1 MSVPDTAEPWPLV
14 GRDLELACFDAV
26 WAARGRQGVVIHGP
40 AGIGKSRLAEEF
52 LPRAV
57 RAGFEAGRATASAPA
72 AAVPLGAIAHL
83 IPPGVDLADPVRG
96 FAAVARELA
105 GARGERRWVLLV
117 DDLQWLDAASAVL
130 LRQLMD
136 AGVVRLIGTV
146 RSGEPVGE
154 AVGALCGRDAVHRID
169 LEPFDVRATEQ
180 ALQAALGGPV
190 VRRTV
195 EDLQEASGG
204 NILFLRELVLG
215 ALAAGSLVHDGEIW
229 EQTGPFAAGT
239 RRLTE
244 MIDAR
249 LSAAP
254 VRARPALELLALCEP
269 VPVAD
274 VLAATDLDTLT
285 ALEESGLVRV
295 VISHR
300 RTTVALAH
308 PLYGEALRAGIS
320 LLRRTR
326 LLLDQ
331 IERTRAAGGRR
342 ADDTRRMAAWQLAAT
357 GTADPALLVEAAALS
372 RYAHDYAQ
380 TKTLLES
387 LREEDQTTATRL
399 ALGEAL
405 FELGAPVG
413 AEAVL
418 AAADAGARDDQE
430 KLAVAVVRS
439 WNLFWGA
446 GRTKD
451 ALAQIADADATMTGP
466 ESRRMLRYH
475 QASIRLS
482 DGDPSALALL
492 DDMPEMPDMPDEAGD
507 HGDPTGWLTA
517 AMMKSMGLTMLGR
530 TADASAWAE
539 HSYRTHLDIAGR
551 ALYPHPSAQLISLS
565 VALRDAGRFT
575 EARAAGELAHSK
587 LGTSATQLT
596 RTWVAF
602 SRGQIEL
609 ACGHPATARR
619 WFAETVR
626 RARSQGQIRPLNPGL
641 NGLAVA
647 AALRGD
653 LAAAERAADRARQ
666 YPAFGICGE
675 FGALAQAWLRVG
687 RGDLPGARRE
697 LIEGA
702 QRSRAVGNVPMAAWL
717 LTDLA
722 RLGGAQT
729 ALEWLTELAATAQG
743 QLVPAVTELARA
755 LAADDPERLLASSR
769 ELAAMGA
776 DLYAAEAASA
786 AAGAFRRVGSPRR
799 APVAARLAADLAVL
813 CEGARTP
820 LTAAEAAAPLTARQ
834 RDIAVLAAAG
844 VASKDIAAQLHLSVR
859 TVENH
864 LQNAYARL
872 GVTTRGELA
881 SALGDQGSGALESLS
896 TAT

>member
-1 MSVPDTAEPWPLV
+1 MSVPDTAVPWPLV
-14 GRDLELACFDAV
+14 GRDLELAGFDAV

-83 IPPGVDLADPVRG
+83 IPPGLDLADPVRG
-96 FAAVARELA
+96 FAAVARELS
-105 GARGERRWVLLV
+105 GPRGERRWVLLV

-154 AVGALCGRDAVHRID
+154 AVGALCGGDAVHRID

-195 EDLQEASGG
+195 EALHEASGG

-244 MIDAR
+244 MIEAR

-274 VLAATDLDTLT
+274 VLATTDLDTVT

-295 VISHR
+295 VICRR

-308 PLYGEALRAGIS
+308 PLYGEALRANIS

-326 LLLDQ
+326 VLLDQ
-331 IERTRAAGGRR
+331 IERTRAAGARR
-342 ADDTRRMAAWQLAAT
+342 SDDTRRMAAWQLAAT
-357 GTADPALLVEAAALS
+357 GTADRDLLVEAAALS

-380 TKTLLES
+380 TKALLES

-405 FELGAPVG
+405 FELGAPAG

-418 AAADAGARDDQE
+418 AAADAGAREDPE

-446 GRTKD
+446 GRTQD
-451 ALAQIADADATMTGP
+451 ALRQIADADAIMTDP
-466 ESRRMLRYH
+466 ECRRMLRYH

-492 DDMPEMPDMPDEAGD
+492 DDMPDDVED
-507 HGDPTGWLTA
+507 HGDPTAWLTA

-530 TADASAWAE
+530 TAEASAWAE

-565 VALRDAGRFT
+565 VTLRDAGRFT
-575 EARAAGELAHSK
+575 EARAASELAHSG

-609 ACGHPATARR
+609 SCGHPATARR
-619 WFAETVR
+619 WFAESVR

-653 LAAAERAADRARQ
+653 IAAAERAAERARQ

-675 FGALAQAWLRVG
+675 FGALAQGWLRVA
-687 RGDLPGARRE
+687 RGDLVGARRE
-697 LIEGA
+697 LTEGA
-702 QRSRAVGNVPMAAWL
+702 QRSRAAGNVPMEAWL
-717 LTDLA
+717 LADLA
-722 RLGGAQT
+722 RLGGAQA
-729 ALEWLTELAATAQG
+729 ALERLTELAETGQG
-743 QLVPAVTELARA
+743 QLVPAVTALARA
-755 LAADDPERLLASSR
+755 LAADDPERLLASSG

-776 DLYAAEAASA
+776 DLYAAEAAGA
-786 AAGAFRRVGSPRR
+786 AAAAFRRVGRPRR
-799 APVAARLAADLAVL
+799 APVAARLAAELAVL

-820 LTAAEAAAPLTARQ
+820 LVAAEAAAPLTARQ
-834 RDIAVLAAAG
+834 RDIAVRAAAG

-872 GVTTRGELA
+872 GVTTRAELA
-881 SALGDQGSGALESLS
+881 AALGA
-896 TAT
+896 

>member
-1 MSVPDTAEPWPLV
+1 MSVPDTAVPWPLV
-14 GRDLELACFDAV
+14 GRESDIACFDAV
-26 WAARGRQGVVIHGP
+26 WAARRCQGVVIHGP
-40 AGIGKSRLAEEF
+40 AGIGKSRLAEEC

-83 IPPGVDLADPVRG
+83 IPPGLDLVDPVRG
-96 FAAVARELA
+96 FAAVARALS
-105 GARGERRWVLLV
+105 GPHGERRWVLLV

-136 AGVVRLIGTV
+136 AGIVRLIGTV
-146 RSGEPVGE
+146 RSGEPVGD
-154 AVGALCGRDAVHRID
+154 AVGALCGGDAVHRID

-195 EDLQEASGG
+195 ENLHEASGG

-215 ALAAGSLVHDGEIW
+215 ALTSGTLVHDGEIW

-239 RRLTE
+239 RRLSE

-249 LSAAP
+249 LSAAR

-274 VLAATDLDTLT
+274 VLATIDLDTLT
-285 ALEESGLVRV
+285 ELEESGLVRV
-295 VISHR
+295 VICQR
-300 RTTVALAH
+300 RTVVALAH
-308 PLYGEALRAGIS
+308 PLYGEALRARIP
-320 LLRRTR
+320 LLRRTK

-331 IERTRAAGGRR
+331 IERTRAAGARR

-357 GTADPALLVEAAALS
+357 GTADPALLVEAAGLA

-380 TKTLLES
+380 AKTLLES
-387 LREEDQTTATRL
+387 LQEKDQTTATRL

-418 AAADAGARDDQE
+418 AAADAGARGDAE

-446 GRTKD
+446 GRTREALDLMAASD
-451 ALAQIADADATMTGP
+451 AAMTGAD
-466 ESRRMLRYH
+466 SRRMLRYH
-475 QASIRLS
+475 RASIRLS

-492 DDMPEMPDMPDEAGD
+492 DDMPDVPEAAGAAA
-507 HGDPTGWLTA
+507 DPTCWLTA
-517 AMMKSMGLTMLGR
+517 AMMKSMGLSMRGR
-530 TADASAWAE
+530 AVDAVAWAE
-539 HSYRTHLDIAGR
+539 HAYRAHLDVADR
-551 ALYPHPSAQLISLS
+551 ALYPPSAAQLISLS

-575 EARAAGELAHSK
+575 EARANGERAHAELAA
-587 LGTSATQLT
+587 SATQLT
-596 RTWVAF
+596 RTWIAF
-602 SRGQIEL
+602 SRGQVEL
-609 ACGHPATARR
+609 SCGHAASARR

-641 NGLAVA
+641 NGLAIAAVLRGDVA
-647 AALRGD
+647 AAEQ
-653 LAAAERAADRARQ
+653 AAEQAKK
-666 YPAFGICGE
+666 YPAFGLYGE
-675 FGALAQAWLRVG
+675 FGDLARAWLRVA
-687 RGDLPGARRE
+687 RGDLIGARRE
-697 LIEGA
+697 LAEGVE
-702 QRSRAVGNVPMAAWL
+702 RSQAAENVAMEVWL
-717 LTDLA
+717 LTDLV
-722 RLGGAQT
+722 RLGGAEA
-729 ALEWLTELAATAQG
+729 ALPRLSEIAATAQG
-743 QLVPAVTELARA
+743 QLVSAVTQLAGA
-755 LAADDPERLLASSR
+755 LADDHPERLLESSR

-786 AAGAFRRVGSPRR
+786 AAAAFRRVGRPRR
-799 APVAARLAADLAVL
+799 APVAARLAEESGAL

-834 RDIAVLAAAG
+834 RDIAALAAAG
-844 VASKDIAAQLHLSVR
+844 VASKDIAARLQLSVR

-881 SALGDQGSGALESLS
+881 DALGVSGGSGRAGG
-896 TAT
+896 